1 MKSCQILVDSLSFT
15 WIARLRLSGLDHQ
28 RVWHR
33 PRHGGRVKTIVLE
46 TSDRVLL
53 RSMGLGNMG
62 IYGKSLVLS
71 PSH

>member
-33 PRHGGRVKTIVLE
+33 PRHGGRVKTSPGNQRQSPSKVNG
-46 TSDRVLL
+46 L
-53 RSMGLGNMG
+53 REYGN
-62 IYGKSLVLS
+62 IWEILS
-71 PSH
+71 P